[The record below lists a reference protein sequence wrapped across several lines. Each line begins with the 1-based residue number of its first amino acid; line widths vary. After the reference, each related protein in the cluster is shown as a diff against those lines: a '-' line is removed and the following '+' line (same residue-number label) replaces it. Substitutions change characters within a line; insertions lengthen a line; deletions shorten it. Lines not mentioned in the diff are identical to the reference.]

1 MSSEYFSLRL
11 AFFPL
16 QVYEAEISKVRHE
29 NASLKDQLQR
39 ALRELRVYQV
49 KYPSPYIAEAAAD
62 PDDPEG
68 ALWTMTPNVVN
79 PLLEA
84 YDVRK

>member
-1 MSSEYFSLRL
+1 M
-11 AFFPL
+11 
-16 QVYEAEISKVRHE
+16 SKVRHE

-39 ALRELRVYQV
+39 ALRELRAYQV
-49 KYPSPYIAEAAAD
+49 KYPSPYVAEAAAD
-62 PDDPEG
+62 ADDPEG

>member
-1 MSSEYFSLRL
+1 MADVE
-11 AFFPL
+11 
-16 QVYEAEISKVRHE
+16 QIYEAEMSKVRHE

-39 ALRELRVYQV
+39 ALRELRAYQV
-49 KYPSPYIAEAAAD
+49 KYPSPYVAEVAAD
-62 PDDPEG
+62 ADDPEG